1 MGLDRAKIKER
12 FDTLIGEKLNTAL
25 FGWDVILI
33 TPDMAGTMKQY
44 SLKALISRFEDKALV
59 NQTTY
64 NTESRIIKIM
74 IKDIELLRTGGAQ
87 IAQSLK
93 KVKSTIRVD
102 GITMSIIDEALEAN
116 KRILVLKCNRMA

>member
-1 MGLDRAKIKER
+1 MIDRAFIKKK
-12 FDTLIGEKLNTAL
+12 FDVMIGEDLNETAWGWDITLIA
-25 FGWDVILI
+25 
-33 TPDMAGTMKQY
+33 PDMAGTMKQY
-44 SLKALISRFEDKALV
+44 SLKALISRVEDKALV

-74 IKDIELLRTGGAQ
+74 IKDIELLRVGGAQ

-93 KVKSTIRVD
+93 KGKSTIRVD